1 MRLSDILM
9 AITATTI
16 FATANAL
23 SAVADSKITAVATS
37 DVVHSLKTNVEPK
50 RMLRA
55 YEDYDEYDYLN
66 SNNSLDTDDE
76 LDSDD
81 ALDSDDELD
90 SDDALNSNDEERARP
105 VNFSVSKR
113 LLNKMLNNPKL
124 ADKNM
129 ASWATQ
135 GVTQTAT
142 KKLLRL
148 LQSDRYK
155 SLLPKYEAA
164 RRAALGKKVP
174 QLP

>member
-1 MRLSDILM
+1 MRLSNILL
-9 AITATTI
+9 AITATTV
-16 FATANAL
+16 FATANAI
-23 SAVADSKITAVATS
+23 SAVADSKTTAVASS
-37 DVVHSLKTNVEPK
+37 DVVRSLETNVEPK
-50 RMLRA
+50 RMLRS
-55 YEDYDEYDYLN
+55 YKEDDEYDYLD
-66 SNNSLDTDDE
+66 SNDA

-81 ALDSDDELD
+81 ALD
-90 SDDALNSNDEERARP
+90 SNDEERARP
-105 VNFSVSKR
+105 VNLSVSKR